1 MLSAEYL
8 PKCLA
13 MSFVHFR
20 SDAQFGALALGM
32 MVLETNARATH
43 DSLQVIP
50 LDSEIHRTIQ
60 ETTRAS
66 QVKSVTRQRN
76 ELDSLDRK

>member
-1 MLSAEYL
+1 MRLESHAVRDEDHSDTAL
-8 PKCLA
+8 TII
-13 MSFVHFR
+13 HFR
-20 SDAQFGALALGM
+20 SDAQFSALALEM

-66 QVKSVTRQRN
+66 QVKSVTRQ
-76 ELDSLDRK
+76 